1 MTGAAPVTDDRLGRL
16 ATCSLSECCA
26 GAEIAL
32 ETAGGRSEID
42 TREGSLSG
50 IGSPRSSS
58 AGRSSKALAGAA
70 ILAAA
75 LQESAASYITFVSVE
90 GSAGHHEEDDED
102 HNSDPQSPVR
112 GPQEDPRGPSA

>member
-42 TREGSLSG
+42 TRVATAREELMAATTERDRAVAAEGVAT
-50 IGSPRSSS
+50 R
-58 AGRSSKALAGAA
+58 
-70 ILAAA
+70 LAALETELAA
-75 LQESAASYITFVSVE
+75 LVEVEAAARAQLVAATSERAAARQENPAHR
-90 GSAGHHEEDDED
+90 HH
-102 HNSDPQSPVR
+102 
-112 GPQEDPRGPSA
+112 